1 MKYHSTRGGVTGV
14 SFKDVV
20 LSGYASDRG
29 MFLPETFPRV
39 PVDTLKTWADLSYVE
54 LAYEICSLYISDQDI
69 PSSDL
74 KGILEKSF
82 STFSIPE
89 VVHIAE
95 LSEGLNI
102 SELYHGRSL
111 AFKDLAMSCMGNFYN
126 YFLSQSRQHMTLLV
140 CTSGD
145 TGSSAIEAVRGF
157 EFVDII
163 VILPRGRCTEIQER
177 QMTTVLDKN
186 VHVYRADGTSDDID
200 VTVRELFD
208 DTAYV
213 KKHHLASPSSLN
225 FGRIVIQIVHFFFTY
240 LKLCPNVHEEVEV
253 IIPTGAG
260 GNVTAGLIAR
270 TMGLP
275 VRFVC
280 AVNHN
285 NVMSHM
291 METGK
296 CQFGSIQVTLS
307 PAMDIQFGYNLE
319 RIWHM
324 CSNGDSA
331 TVKEIMSQVDQNEV
345 NIPPSILNAMKSAIE
360 VYVVSG
366 DEEIKATI
374 RRCWTENEYNICP
387 HTAVGVS
394 YWYSQHDRGLTN
406 GVPSVV
412 LATASPLKFPEAIK
426 ASGVPVP
433 ASDNIQ
439 SLFSKPTHYVDLEL
453 GQNWTEIIKAKIENI
468 TASLKQAV

>member
-1 MKYHSTRGGVTGV
+1 MKYHSTRGGIAGV

-20 LSGYASDRG
+20 LSGYASDKG
-29 MFLPETFPRV
+29 MFMPETFPQV
-39 PVDTLKTWADLSYVE
+39 SVETLKTWARLSYVE
-54 LAYEICSLYISDQDI
+54 LAYEICSLYISDKDI

-95 LSEGLNI
+95 LSEGLNVA
-102 SELYHGRSL
+102 ELYHGRSL

-126 YFLSQSRQHMTLLV
+126 YFLSKSRQHMTLLV

-208 DTAYV
+208 DPTYV

-225 FGRIVIQIVHFFFTY
+225 FGRIVIQIVHFFYTY
-240 LKLCPNVHEEVEV
+240 LKLCPEVDKEVEV

-260 GNVTAGLIAR
+260 GNVTAGLISR

-285 NVMSHM
+285 NVLSRM

-296 CQFGSIQVTLS
+296 CELGPLQMTLA

-324 CSNGDSA
+324 CSNGDSD
-331 TVKEIMSQVDQNEV
+331 TIKKVMSQVDQNEV
-345 NIPPSILNAMKSAIE
+345 SIPLSILNVMKSVIK

-366 DEEIKATI
+366 DEEIKKTI
-374 RRCWTENEYNICP
+374 KRCWTENKYNICP
-387 HTAVGVS
+387 HTAIGVS
-394 YWYSQHDRGLTN
+394 YWYSQHDSRLTD

-426 ASGVPVP
+426 ASDVP
-433 ASDNIQ
+433 APTSDNIQ
-439 SLFSKPTHYVDLEL
+439 NLFSAPTRYIDLEL
-453 GQNWTEIIKAKIENI
+453 GQNWTEIIKINIENI
-468 TASLKQAV
+468 TSTLKHVV